1 MFRSASLAAL
11 VCSLALDL
19 FPAVGVSAHAGTDT
33 SVTAESGL
41 ALTPIEPRTVSE
53 PSVLLLIGL
62 SLITVSRAA
71 RR

>member
-1 MFRSASLAAL
+1 MFRSASLVAL

-33 SVTAESGL
+33 SVAAKSSGGL
-41 ALTPIEPRTVSE
+41 APIERRTVSE

-62 SLITVSRAA
+62 TLITVSRAA